1 MIIIM
6 FSLKMPKVTH
16 YHNVNI
22 TQINRG
28 VTHVYAPCEE
38 IS

>member
-1 MIIIM
+1 
-6 FSLKMPKVTH
+6 MPKVTH

-22 TQINRG
+22 MQINKG